1 MYNINNYDIICV
13 VLYSFFRI
21 GWLYMIVGY
30 TGFVGSNL
38 CLSHRFEYLINS
50 KNIESAF
57 GKAPDTLIYSGVP
70 AEMFIANNFPEKDKE
85 IIENAK
91 SNIKKINP
99 RRVVLISTVAVYD
112 CTKGVDEDHEPDLSK
127 LTPYGRNRLELEK
140 WVEENYE
147 EHLIV
152 RLPAIYGENLKKNFI
167 YDYINVIP
175 AMLNEQKYMEFSAKD
190 SLVESSYYKL
200 DNGFYKCKDLD
211 DDTKEAL
218 KKSFKTIGFSALNFT
233 DSRSVYQ
240 FLWLK
245 NLYSYICE
253 CLEKGIKKINL
264 VTPPVSVGELYS
276 YLTGESFENITNKPP
291 FDYDL
296 KTKYFENGYIM
307 TKEEEMLQIKQF
319 IESKAN

>member
-127 LTPYGRNRLELEK
+127 LTKVYFLDISHNKLTDVSE
-140 WVEENYE
+140 
-147 EHLIV
+147 I
-152 RLPAIYGENLKKNFI
+152 
-167 YDYINVIP
+167 
-175 AMLNEQKYMEFSAKD
+175 AKM
-190 SLVESSYYKL
+190 
-200 DNGFYKCKDLD
+200 
-211 DDTKEAL
+211 
-218 KKSFKTIGFSALNFT
+218 
-233 DSRSVYQ
+233 
-240 FLWLK
+240 K
-245 NLYSYICE
+245 NLQQ
-253 CLEKGIKKINL
+253 LNL
-264 VTPPVSVGELYS
+264 SGNTYKVIVP
-276 YLTGESFENITNKPP
+276 
-291 FDYDL
+291 
-296 KTKYFENGYIM
+296 
-307 TKEEEMLQIKQF
+307 
-319 IESKAN
+319 